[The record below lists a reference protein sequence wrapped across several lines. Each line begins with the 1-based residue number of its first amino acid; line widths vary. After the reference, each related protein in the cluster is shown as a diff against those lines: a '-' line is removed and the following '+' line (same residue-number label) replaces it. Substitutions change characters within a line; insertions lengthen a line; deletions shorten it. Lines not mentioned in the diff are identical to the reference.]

1 MSRPGCINVLGDHR
15 LVLTISLMSSPLPSI
30 LFSIL
35 TTWLDSSHAFTQI
48 KRIFIFK
55 QACVGRVFVVVAVSR
70 PLLSDQNTME
80 DHEAPEVWQLPEAWT
95 KSRIKKGGADER
107 AAQSPKPDKTD

>member
-1 MSRPGCINVLGDHR
+1 MSRPGCTNVLGDHR

-70 PLLSDQNTME
+70 PLVSDQNMME
-80 DHEAPEVWQLPEAWT
+80 DHEAPEVRQLPEEP
-95 KSRIKKGGADER
+95 KVVYKKGGADER
-107 AAQSPKPDKTD
+107 AAQRPKPDKTD